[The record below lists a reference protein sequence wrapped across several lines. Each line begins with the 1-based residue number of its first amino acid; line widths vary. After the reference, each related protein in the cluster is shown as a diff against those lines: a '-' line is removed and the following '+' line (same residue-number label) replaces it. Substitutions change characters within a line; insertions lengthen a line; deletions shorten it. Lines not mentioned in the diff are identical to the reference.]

1 MVAQSTSSR
10 RLATPPCIMKIGT
23 NIFQSD
29 DYSPGVFTQYADL
42 VEAAEF
48 LELPARDVAQKVMK
62 RMKGMARMQREQD
75 RRVSFDELGM
85 LTSSHDLHRADVN
98 RGLLRDS

>member
-1 MVAQSTSSR
+1 
-10 RLATPPCIMKIGT
+10 
-23 NIFQSD
+23 
-29 DYSPGVFTQYADL
+29 
-42 VEAAEF
+42 
-48 LELPARDVAQKVMK
+48 MK

-85 LTSSHDLHRADVN
+85 LASFHDLRRANVN